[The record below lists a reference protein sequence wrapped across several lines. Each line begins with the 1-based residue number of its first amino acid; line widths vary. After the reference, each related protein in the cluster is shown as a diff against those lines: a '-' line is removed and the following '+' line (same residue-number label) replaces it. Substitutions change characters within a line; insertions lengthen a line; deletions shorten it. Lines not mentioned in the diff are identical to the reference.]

1 MPPDGNPH
9 PMPGNLQPNL
19 NMFVGPQYPEIGWD
33 AVEEQPEVPMEE
45 PIQANENH
53 MVENQQSMVMDL
65 SDNSTGSVNMEG
77 ALQGPGNF
85 NVLQVGRVELRPI
98 LPPHM
103 MWDKLMLTY
112 LPELYAKTIPLSMQM
127 SSFRYVKRTWEM
139 AFQIG
144 SPLAS
149 GSASDKR
156 IFLTVKPRAA
166 PGDFCFKA
174 QGMFLTNVSEEQ
186 AGQDKELQDI
196 SSGVSVPSTEASSP
210 DAAKSVSTF
219 CLGSSSVP
227 PAVKV
232 TVWKRRTVALI
243 DPAFQRVTRSVSSG
257 KGFRATPIKDL
268 QPRPKKRTRKVES
281 SSVVAASVCRNSEG
295 SQSSGKK
302 TGETGVMVSIP
313 VMQHIGELLQMDPE
327 DLTVAKLTAKPRD
340 GDASPSKSDD

>member
-1 MPPDGNPH
+1 
-9 PMPGNLQPNL
+9 
-19 NMFVGPQYPEIGWD
+19 
-33 AVEEQPEVPMEE
+33 
-45 PIQANENH
+45 
-53 MVENQQSMVMDL
+53 
-65 SDNSTGSVNMEG
+65 
-77 ALQGPGNF
+77 
-85 NVLQVGRVELRPI
+85 
-98 LPPHM
+98 M

-144 SPLAS
+144 SSLAS
-149 GSASDKR
+149 GPASDKR
-156 IFLTVKPRAA
+156 IFFTIKPRAV

-174 QGMFLTNVSEEQ
+174 QGEFLTNVSEEQ
-186 AGQDKELQDI
+186 VGQDKELQDI
-196 SSGVSVPSTEASSP
+196 SSGVSVPSTEERSP
-210 DAAKSVSTF
+210 DAAKSMLTF
-219 CLGSSSVP
+219 YLGLSSVP

-232 TVWKRRTVALI
+232 TVRKRKTVALI